1 MPQESFRTNATESQ
15 ELRVLHH
22 GQRYSH
28 GVQKILRGT
37 NAGFS
42 ALTLASTKQLVVD
55 YTSYPNKDVYLTKEI
70 FVLKSAAFSSECFLL
85 SHTVECCLGMHSCL
99 YTQPVLFHLIKT
111 EKASTIL
118 LGDFSFLFPSYLGIQ
133 LASIIITT
141 PAPPKGKTDF
151 PAKFS
156 SGSF

>member
-1 MPQESFRTNATESQ
+1 MPQESFRTNATEIP

-28 GVQKILRGT
+28 CVQKILRGT

-70 FVLKSAAFSSECFLL
+70 FVLKNL
-85 SHTVECCLGMHSCL
+85 S
-99 YTQPVLFHLIKT
+99 K
-111 EKASTIL
+111 
-118 LGDFSFLFPSYLGIQ
+118 
-133 LASIIITT
+133 
-141 PAPPKGKTDF
+141 PPI
-151 PAKFS
+151 
-156 SGSF
+156 